1 VANSTFTTY
10 HFFHPSLSPIRD
22 DHEGN
27 HKTQNPKINN
37 SQSINFLIRED
48 TIDMT
53 RLPSL
58 NLGAQ
63 QPETLPNP
71 FEATPMADIA
81 PNDDSLLAALSQQ
94 IAADGSILRRRR
106 PNFPSLCPV
115 VYHNI
120 TQEIS
125 ARHSFPVHLSLFAA
139 RSVSVSLF
147 VNFMCSMQ
155 SGSIK
160 SSTIECWREV
170 VLSAF
175 AVLVCPIAL
184 FHVQYFPLYFS
195 VRDEQPKGSLIPLQF
210 FVIFC
215 LFFLVVGVP
224 GSGII
229 GAGYSIV
236 AFRYGTFW
244 NQLYSV
250 VITLW
255 HIVNVILEIIVLLTM
270 NALSQ
275 GPIHIANPA
284 DIVG

>member
-1 VANSTFTTY
+1 
-10 HFFHPSLSPIRD
+10 
-22 DHEGN
+22 
-27 HKTQNPKINN
+27 
-37 SQSINFLIRED
+37 
-48 TIDMT
+48 MT

-58 NLGAQ
+58 DLDNQ
-63 QPETLPNP
+63 QSETLPNP
-71 FEATPMADIA
+71 FEPTPMADIA
-81 PNDDSLLAALSQQ
+81 PDDDSLLAALSQE
-94 IAADGSILRRRR
+94 IAGEGSTLRRCR

-120 TQEIS
+120 TQEIP
-125 ARHSFPVHLSLFAA
+125 ARHSFTVRLSFFAA

-147 VNFMCSMQ
+147 VNFMCSML
-155 SGSIK
+155 SGSMK
-160 SSTIECWREV
+160 SSTIEWWREV

-175 AVLVCPIAL
+175 AVLVCPVAL

-195 VRDEQPKGSLIPLQF
+195 VRDEQPNGSLIPLQF
-210 FVIFC
+210 FVIFS
-215 LFFLVVGVP
+215 LFFFFVGVP
-224 GSGII
+224 GSGVI

-244 NQLYSV
+244 NQFCSV

-255 HIVNVILEIIVLLTM
+255 HIVNVILEILVLLMM
-270 NALSQ
+270 NALSH

>member
-1 VANSTFTTY
+1 
-10 HFFHPSLSPIRD
+10 
-22 DHEGN
+22 
-27 HKTQNPKINN
+27 
-37 SQSINFLIRED
+37 
-48 TIDMT
+48 MT

-58 NLGAQ
+58 DRDAQ
-63 QPETLPNP
+63 QLETLPNP

-81 PNDDSLLAALSQQ
+81 PDEDSLLAALSQE
-94 IAADGSILRRRR
+94 IAGEGATLRRRR

-120 TQEIS
+120 TQDIP
-125 ARHSFPVHLSLFAA
+125 ARHSFPVRLSFFAA

-147 VNFMCSMQ
+147 VNFICSML

-160 SSTIECWREV
+160 SPTIECWREV

-175 AVLVCPIAL
+175 AVVVCPVAL

-195 VRDEQPKGSLIPLQF
+195 VRDEQPNDSQILLQF

-215 LFFLVVGVP
+215 LFFLVIGVP
-224 GSGII
+224 GSGVI

-236 AFRYGTFW
+236 AFRYGTFR
-244 NQLYSV
+244 NQFCSV

-255 HIVNVILEIIVLLTM
+255 HTVNVILEIIVLMMM
-270 NALSQ
+270 NTLSR